1 MANFPLPCGAAVN
14 VLIPEEEIPRGGGI
28 AVCAHVTFL

>member
-14 VLIPEEEIPRGGGI
+14 VLIPEEEIPRGGI
-28 AVCAHVTFL
+28 AVCVHVTFL